1 MAQLVTIILVLV
13 VLAVLRFGLP
23 ILGIWLINKG
33 CCILQ
38 ALRV

>member
-1 MAQLVTIILVLV
+1 MAQLVTIMLVLI

-38 ALRV
+38 ALKV

>member
-38 ALRV
+38 ALKV

>member
-1 MAQLVTIILVLV
+1 MAQLVTIMLVLI

-38 ALRV
+38 AIKV

>member
-1 MAQLVTIILVLV
+1 MAQLVTIMLVLIL
-13 VLAVLRFGLP
+13 LAVLRFGLP

-38 ALRV
+38 AIKV

>member
-1 MAQLVTIILVLV
+1 MAQLVTIMLVLIL
-13 VLAVLRFGLP
+13 LAVLRFGLP

-38 ALRV
+38 ALKV

>member
-1 MAQLVTIILVLV
+1 MAQLVTIMFVLI

-38 ALRV
+38 AIKA

>member
-1 MAQLVTIILVLV
+1 MAQLVTIMLVLI

-33 CCILQ
+33 CCILE
-38 ALRV
+38 AIKV

>member
-38 ALRV
+38 TLRV